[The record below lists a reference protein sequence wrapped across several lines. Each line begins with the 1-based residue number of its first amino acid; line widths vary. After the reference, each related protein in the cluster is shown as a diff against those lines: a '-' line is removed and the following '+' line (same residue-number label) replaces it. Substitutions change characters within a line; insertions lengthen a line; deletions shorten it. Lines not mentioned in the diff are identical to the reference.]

1 MRISIP
7 CLFGMAFFLLPSIV
21 LAQTEQSI
29 QVKEAYKYVGETKI
43 VCGRIV
49 STKYLKRSSGGPIFL
64 NFGRDYPN
72 QQMTGLIWFGR
83 FSDYFSYKPEK
94 KLKRKTV
101 CVKGLLTEHE
111 GKTQMEIRTEKQIK
125 IQRVQKEWKELKHFL
140 DRG

>member
-1 MRISIP
+1 MKYTKLNSAINLIFIS
-7 CLFGMAFFLLPSIV
+7 FFILSSTIS
-21 LAQTEQSI
+21 AQGEQAI
-29 QVKEAYKYVGETKI
+29 EVKEAYKYVGETKI

-101 CVKGLLTEHE
+101 CVKGLISEHD

-125 IQRVQKEWKELKHFL
+125 IQN
-140 DRG
+140 

>member
-1 MRISIP
+1 MEPINHRTAMNL
-7 CLFGMAFFLLPSIV
+7 LFVGFFLLSSAV
-21 LAQTEQSI
+21 SAQAEQAI
-29 QVKEAYKYVGETKI
+29 EVKEAYKYVGETKI

-72 QQMTGLIWFGR
+72 QQMTGLIWYGR

-101 CVKGLLTEHE
+101 CVKGLISEHE
-111 GKTQMEIRTEKQIK
+111 GKTQMEIRTEEQIK
-125 IQRVQKEWKELKHFL
+125 IQS
-140 DRG
+140 

>member
-1 MRISIP
+1 MKYFISSQSIKL
-7 CLFGMAFFLLPSIV
+7 LFSGLFLLSTLV
-21 LAQTEQSI
+21 SAQAEQSI
-29 QVKEAYKYVGETKI
+29 KVKEAYKYVGETKI

-72 QQMTGLIWFGR
+72 QQMTGLIWYGR

-101 CVKGLLTEHE
+101 CVKGLISEHE
-111 GKTQMEIRTEKQIK
+111 GKTQMEIRTEQQIK
-125 IQRVQKEWKELKHFL
+125 IQN
-140 DRG
+140 

>member
-1 MRISIP
+1 MKYFINSQSIKL
-7 CLFGMAFFLLPSIV
+7 LFSGLFLLSTLV
-21 LAQTEQSI
+21 SGQAEQSI
-29 QVKEAYKYVGETKI
+29 KVKEAYKYVGETKI

-72 QQMTGLIWFGR
+72 QQMTGLIWYGR

-101 CVKGLLTEHE
+101 CVKGLISEHE
-111 GKTQMEIRTEKQIK
+111 GKTQMEIRTEQQIK
-125 IQRVQKEWKELKHFL
+125 IQN
-140 DRG
+140 

>member
-1 MRISIP
+1 MKYIKFNSAINLIFIS
-7 CLFGMAFFLLPSIV
+7 FFILSSTIS
-21 LAQTEQSI
+21 AQGEQAI
-29 QVKEAYKYVGETKI
+29 EVKEAYKYVGETKI

-101 CVKGLLTEHE
+101 CVKGLISEHD

-125 IQRVQKEWKELKHFL
+125 IQN
-140 DRG
+140 

>member
-1 MRISIP
+1 MKCIIRGYSINL
-7 CLFGMAFFLLPSIV
+7 LFIGFFLLSSIV
-21 LAQTEQSI
+21 SAQAEQAI
-29 QVKEAYKYVGETKI
+29 EVKEAYKYVGETKI

-83 FSDYFSYKPEK
+83 FSEYFSYKPEK

-101 CVKGLLTEHE
+101 CVKGLISEYE
-111 GKTQMEIRTEKQIK
+111 GKTQMEIRTEQQIK
-125 IQRVQKEWKELKHFL
+125 IQS
-140 DRG
+140 

>member
-1 MRISIP
+1 MKNLMRISIP
-7 CLFGMAFFLLPSIV
+7 CLFGMAFFLIPSLV

-101 CVKGLLTEHE
+101 CVKGFLTEHE

-125 IQRVQKEWKELKHFL
+125 IQN
-140 DRG
+140 

>member
-1 MRISIP
+1 MKSIIRSSSINF
-7 CLFGMAFFLLPSIV
+7 LFVGFFLLSSTV
-21 LAQTEQSI
+21 SAQAEQAI
-29 QVKEAYKYVGETKI
+29 EVKEAYKYVGETKI

-83 FSDYFSYKPEK
+83 FSEYFSYKPEK

-101 CVKGLLTEHE
+101 CVKGLISEHE

-125 IQRVQKEWKELKHFL
+125 IQS
-140 DRG
+140 

>member
-1 MRISIP
+1 MKYVNHLSAIKLVFI
-7 CLFGMAFFLLPSIV
+7 GFFLLSSIV
-21 LAQTEQSI
+21 SAQSEQAI
-29 QVKEAYKYVGETKI
+29 EVKEAYKYVGETKI

-101 CVKGLLTEHE
+101 CVKGLISEHE

-125 IQRVQKEWKELKHFL
+125 IQS
-140 DRG
+140 

>member
-1 MRISIP
+1 MKYCTQNIAINL
-7 CLFGMAFFLLPSIV
+7 LFIGFYVSGPLS
-21 LAQTEQSI
+21 AQSEQTI
-29 QVKEAYKYVGETKI
+29 EVKEAYKYVGETKI

-83 FSDYFSYKPEK
+83 FAEYFSYKPEK

-101 CVKGLLTEHE
+101 CVKGLISEHE
-111 GKTQMEIRTEKQIK
+111 GKTQMEIRTEQQIK
-125 IQRVQKEWKELKHFL
+125 IQ
-140 DRG
+140 D

>member
-1 MRISIP
+1 MKYTKLNSAINLIFIS
-7 CLFGMAFFLLPSIV
+7 FFILSSTIS
-21 LAQTEQSI
+21 AQGEQAI
-29 QVKEAYKYVGETKI
+29 EVKEAYKFVGETKI

-101 CVKGLLTEHE
+101 CVKGLISEHE
-111 GKTQMEIRTEKQIK
+111 GKTQMEIRTEKQIR
-125 IQRVQKEWKELKHFL
+125 IQN
-140 DRG
+140 

>member
-7 CLFGMAFFLLPSIV
+7 CLFGMAFFLIPSLV
-21 LAQTEQSI
+21 LAQTEQTI

-125 IQRVQKEWKELKHFL
+125 IQN
-140 DRG
+140 

>member
-1 MRISIP
+1 VKYINRSSAIN
-7 CLFGMAFFLLPSIV
+7 LVFVGVFFLSTTIS
-21 LAQTEQSI
+21 AQAEQAI
-29 QVKEAYKYVGETKI
+29 EVKEAYKYVGETKI

-101 CVKGLLTEHE
+101 CVKGLISEHE

-125 IQRVQKEWKELKHFL
+125 IQS
-140 DRG
+140 

>member
-1 MRISIP
+1 MNS
-7 CLFGMAFFLLPSIV
+7 FLLKIKTLSSFLLFIFFSNH
-21 LAQTEQSI
+21 LLSESEKAI
-29 QVKEAYKYVGETKI
+29 DVKEAYKYIGKTKI

-83 FSDYFSYKPEK
+83 YSDYFSYKPEK
-94 KLKRKTV
+94 YLKRKNV
-101 CVKGLLTEHE
+101 CVKGYISDFE

-125 IQRVQKEWKELKHFL
+125 IRE
-140 DRG
+140 

>member
-1 MRISIP
+1 MKSIIRSSSINF
-7 CLFGMAFFLLPSIV
+7 LFVGFFLLSSTV
-21 LAQTEQSI
+21 SAQADQAIE
-29 QVKEAYKYVGETKI
+29 VKEAYKYVGETKI

-83 FSDYFSYKPEK
+83 FSEYFSYKPEK

-101 CVKGLLTEHE
+101 CVKGLISEHE

-125 IQRVQKEWKELKHFL
+125 IQS
-140 DRG
+140 

>member
-1 MRISIP
+1 MKYIKLNSAINLIFIS
-7 CLFGMAFFLLPSIV
+7 FFILSSSIS
-21 LAQTEQSI
+21 AQGEQAI
-29 QVKEAYKYVGETKI
+29 EVKEAYKYVGETKI

-101 CVKGLLTEHE
+101 CVKGLISEHD

-125 IQRVQKEWKELKHFL
+125 IQN
-140 DRG
+140 

>member
-1 MRISIP
+1 MKYINRSFAIN
-7 CLFGMAFFLLPSIV
+7 LVFVGVFFLSTTIS
-21 LAQTEQSI
+21 AQAEQAI
-29 QVKEAYKYVGETKI
+29 EVKEAYKYVGETKI

-101 CVKGLLTEHE
+101 CVKGLISEHD

-125 IQRVQKEWKELKHFL
+125 IQS
-140 DRG
+140 